1 MFKTTTIAESIDTT
15 KESKARISFLQN
27 SYVGNPSRHAEIKIP
42 INNVTGLSKQSVQ
55 ADQSVQAE
63 QSVQAKQSVQAASDI
78 FDPTLSSPPNEFIQ
92 NLRLRMDVYF
102 EKPHSMAE
110 RGVCKIH

>member
-15 KESKARISFLQN
+15 KESKVRISFLQN

-55 ADQSVQAE
+55 ADQSVQA
-63 QSVQAKQSVQAASDI
+63 KQSVQTASDI

>member
-55 ADQSVQAE
+55 AE
-63 QSVQAKQSVQAASDI
+63 QSVQAKQSVQTASDI

>member
-27 SYVGNPSRHAEIKIP
+27 SYVGNPSRHTEIKIP
-42 INNVTGLSKQSVQ
+42 INHVTGLSK
-55 ADQSVQAE
+55 QSVQAE
-63 QSVQAKQSVQAASDI
+63 QSVQAKQSVQTASDI

>member
-1 MFKTTTIAESIDTT
+1 MFKTTTIAESIDAT

-27 SYVGNPSRHAEIKIP
+27 SYVGNPSRHTEIKIP

-55 ADQSVQAE
+55 AE
-63 QSVQAKQSVQAASDI
+63 QSVQAKQSVQTASDI